1 MALKTVSTIE
11 QTRNKMVT
19 NYSLKNLILGDN
31 AFTSATYTGSG
42 AGSTIE
48 EGSLMGRIQAT
59 QKVVLLDPAA
69 VDGSQFPVGIALEDI
84 TVTAGAS
91 VTVNMVNKG
100 RVALDGLTLAA
111 GVALT
116 DNVDGRTLT
125 DQINLLGI
133 SLLGGTELTGY
144 DNV

>member
-1 MALKTVSTIE
+1 
-11 QTRNKMVT
+11 MVT

-31 AFTSATYTGSG
+31 AFTSATYTDSG
-42 AGSTIE
+42 AGSTIA

-59 QKVVLLDPAA
+59 QKVVLCDPAA

-116 DNVDGRTLT
+116 DDVDGRTLT